1 MRYLIFVCFLLS
13 CSNQPERVCG
23 VELVND
29 VMEDRNYCYNPDAV
43 LELNEVGGLG
53 FHFIYQFDSEA
64 VIFRINVVG
73 ASSCID
79 SGSKMVVLFE
89 DGVRLE
95 AAHMAEYNCENSFT
109 IYFAERYENIE
120 LLRKFTLVG
129 IERMRV
135 WTVDG
140 YIEVEFNDPAWFLE
154 VFNCVINCK

>member
-1 MRYLIFVCFLLS
+1 MSFL
-13 CSNQPERVCG
+13 N
-23 VELVND
+23 
-29 VMEDRNYCYNPDAV
+29 
-43 LELNEVGGLG
+43 
-53 FHFIYQFDSEA
+53 
-64 VIFRINVVG
+64 G
-73 ASSCID
+73 ASPCID
-79 SGSKMVVLFE
+79 SDSEMVVLFE
-89 DGVRLE
+89 DGERFKAVN
-95 AAHMAEYNCENSFT
+95 MGGYNCENSFT